1 MSLGE
6 RLRRRTDTQLCG
18 ACGSKLV
25 PEGTFCHVCGVR
37 IDDPDAQPLHIVDR
51 QTGLFNDRFLRPIL
65 EDELTRAFRYGR
77 SLGVLLL
84 QAIPAPDV
92 ITTAEV
98 ADEDEDDQVL
108 HALGGAIARTL
119 RDVDT
124 PGVLGHHPPTILA
137 LLPDTDMSGTAH
149 AARRVIEATDQDLA
163 PLGKQTVLGIVCCH
177 WGQRLR
183 ASAVI
188 DAAHRALE
196 SDHPELLG
204 R

>member
-1 MSLGE
+1 MSLGD
-6 RLRRRTDTQLCG
+6 RRRRRPDPQRCG

-25 PEGTFCHVCGVR
+25 ADATFCHVCGVR

-51 QTGLFNDRFLRPIL
+51 LTGLFNDRFVRPIL

-77 SLGVLLL
+77 TLGVILV
-84 QAIPAPDV
+84 QATSAPD
-92 ITTAEV
+92 IIDAGEIL
-98 ADEDEDDQVL
+98 EEEDDQVL
-108 HALGGAIARTL
+108 QAIGGAIARTL

-124 PGVLGHHPPTILA
+124 PGVLDRHPPTILA

-149 AARRVIEATDQDLA
+149 AARRVVEATDQDLA
-163 PLGKQTVLGIVCCH
+163 PLGKRTALGIVCCQ

-196 SDHPELLG
+196 NDHPELLG

>member
-1 MSLGE
+1 MSLGD
-6 RLRRRTDTQLCG
+6 RRRRRPDPQRCG

-25 PEGTFCHVCGVR
+25 ADATFCHICGVR

-51 QTGLFNDRFLRPIL
+51 LTGLFNDRFVRPIL

-77 SLGVLLL
+77 TLGVILV
-84 QAIPAPDV
+84 QATSAPD
-92 ITTAEV
+92 IIDAGEIL
-98 ADEDEDDQVL
+98 EEEDDQVL
-108 HALGGAIARTL
+108 QAIGGAIARTL

-124 PGVLGHHPPTILA
+124 PGVLDRHPPTILA

-149 AARRVIEATDQDLA
+149 AARRVVEATDQDLA
-163 PLGKQTVLGIVCCH
+163 PLGKRTALGIVCCQ

-196 SDHPELLG
+196 NDHPELLG